1 MEKHQFKPFDQVLVR
16 DEDNAKWFPAHYKY
30 YNPDDE
36 QYPYTCDNRGWK
48 QCIPYNEETAH
59 LVGTTEPYNE
69 PEPKE
74 WEIRSNNGM
83 YRDKFTSSE
92 LKHFIE
98 TTVINNK
105 DITNFTVTRI
115 F

>member
-16 DEDNAKWFPAHYKY
+16 DNDDNPWLAMHYSY
-30 YNPDDE
+30 FNNE
-36 QYPYTCDNRGWK
+36 QQRHYCASSYWK
-48 QCIPYNEETAH
+48 QCIPYNEKTAH
-59 LVGTTEPYNE
+59 LVGTTEPYKE

-74 WEIRSNNGM
+74 WEMRSNNGV
-83 YRDKFTSSE
+83 YVAKFTSSE
-92 LKHFIE
+92 LRHFIE
-98 TTVINNK
+98 TAVINNK